1 MTRCSHNAFAIV
13 AALMLT
19 VMSFYEV
26 VTIPAA
32 AAPLAAEI
40 A

>member
-1 MTRCSHNAFAIV
+1 MTRYTNNAFAIV

-26 VTIPAA
+26 VRVPAVAIPAA
-32 AAPLAAEI
+32 VELA
-40 A
+40 

>member
-1 MTRCSHNAFAIV
+1 MTRYANTTFAIV

-26 VTIPAA
+26 VTIPVA
-32 AAPLAAEI
+32 AAPAVELA
-40 A
+40 